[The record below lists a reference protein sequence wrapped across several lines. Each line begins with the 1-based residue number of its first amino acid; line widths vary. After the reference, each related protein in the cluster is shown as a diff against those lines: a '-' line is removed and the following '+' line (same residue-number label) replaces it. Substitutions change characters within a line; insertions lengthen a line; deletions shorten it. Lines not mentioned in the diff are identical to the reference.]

1 MSPLQ
6 IAAIY
11 IAANILIL
19 IWLSFRVVAWRR
31 KTRGVANDAIPDGLA
46 RAIRVHGNAS
56 EYIPAAMLGLL
67 VIASA
72 GANRTGLGGAC
83 AWSGVYAWPRDAC
96 DWIFPND
103 PDLAAAWHS
112 ADLGRDAGCG
122 DHAAASGALIRRNGP
137 STRLYC

>member
-31 KTRGVANDAIPDGLA
+31 KTLSAANDAIPDGLA

-56 EYIPAAMLGLL
+56 EYIPAGMWGLL
-67 VIASA
+67 VIALLA
-72 GANRTGLGGAC
+72 PNGPGWVVHMIGLA
-83 AWSGVYAWPRDAC
+83 
-96 DWIFPND
+96 
-103 PDLAAAWHS
+103 LT
-112 ADLGRDAGCG
+112 LGRVM
-122 DHAAASGALIRRNGP
+122 HAVGYSRTILILRQLGILLTWGAMLGVVAALLRLAL
-137 STRLYC
+137 

>member
-6 IAAIY
+6 IAAMY

-31 KTRGVANDAIPDGLA
+31 KSRGVANDAIPDGLA

-67 VIASA
+67 VIALLAPTGPGWVVHVIGVVFTA
-72 GANRTGLGGAC
+72 GRVMHAIGYSRTILLLRQLGIVLTWGAMI
-83 AWSGVYAWPRDAC
+83 GVVVTLLR
-96 DWIFPND
+96 F
-103 PDLAAAWHS
+103 
-112 ADLGRDAGCG
+112 
-122 DHAAASGALIRRNGP
+122 ALV
-137 STRLYC
+137 

>member
-67 VIASA
+67 VIALLA
-72 GANRTGLGGAC
+72 PTGPGWVVHGLGLVFTLARVMHAIGYSRTILILRQLGILLTWGAML
-83 AWSGVYAWPRDAC
+83 GVVITLLR
-96 DWIFPND
+96 
-103 PDLAAAWHS
+103 LA
-112 ADLGRDAGCG
+112 L
-122 DHAAASGALIRRNGP
+122 
-137 STRLYC
+137 

>member
-31 KTRGVANDAIPDGLA
+31 KTFGAANDAVPDGLA

-67 VIASA
+67 VIALLAPTGPGWVVHVIGLVFTVGRVMHAIGYS
-72 GANRTGLGGAC
+72 RTILILRQLGIVLT
-83 AWSGVYAWPRDAC
+83 W
-96 DWIFPND
+96 
-103 PDLAAAWHS
+103 
-112 ADLGRDAGCG
+112 
-122 DHAAASGALIRRNGP
+122 GALLGVVAA
-137 STRLYC
+137 LLWFALA